1 MWFSASAVGEATA
14 ELMAAL
20 AAHHSKHPIFA
31 YAPLN
36 AIVGAGARPEER
48 EVYRLALES
57 LTRSGSVIVTGDR
70 IRLATHQPQWHGKLA
85 SVRDT
90 VLNTI
95 RRSGLAAPSPR
106 ELCAECGADEEV
118 CQEVLDALVDASD
131 LATIAAGIYVAP
143 EALADARERVIA
155 YLKQHPSMSIGDARD
170 LLGASRK
177 YLLPF
182 LERLDSEG
190 VTMRQGDY
198 RVLAKPTRAG
208 SQ

>member
-1 MWFSASAVGEATA
+1 
-14 ELMAAL
+14 
-20 AAHHSKHPIFA
+20 
-31 YAPLN
+31 
-36 AIVGAGARPEER
+36 
-48 EVYRLALES
+48 
-57 LTRSGSVIVTGDR
+57 VIVTGDR
-70 IRLATHQPQWHGKLA
+70 ICLATHQPQWHGKLA

-90 VLNTI
+90 VLGAI

-106 ELCAECGADEEV
+106 ELCAECEADEEV
-118 CQEVLDALVDASD
+118 CQEVLDALVDAGV
-131 LATIAAGIYVAP
+131 LATIAAGIYVAR
-143 EALADARERVIA
+143 EALTDARERVIA
-155 YLKQHPSMSIGDARD
+155 YLKQHPRMSIGDARD